1 MLSDDQLSDS
11 FLQFMRV
18 EKSCSERTLRNYSQA
33 LNACKSYLDDSG
45 FAGWKACTNEHFRS
59 YLYHCMQQEIAR
71 STIRLR
77 FSALRSFYKY
87 LVHRHGLEKSPIAE
101 LQLPKQERKLP
112 TILNQSQIV
121 ELLEAPMQAELPKQ
135 APDWMPLR
143 DAAILELFYS
153 TGLRISE
160 LAALRVEAVLYDEGI
175 SRVMGKGGKE
185 RVVPIGSYAMQAL
198 QRYRQAARVH
208 EGPLFINKSRRALST
223 RSISS
228 MLHKYLKQ
236 TSIPIHV
243 TPHKL
248 RHSFATHLLDNGA
261 DLRAVQELLGHAS
274 LSTTQIYTHV
284 STTRMKET
292 YQHAHPL
299 AHNKAKKPQD
309 S

>member
-1 MLSDDQLSDS
+1 MLSDDQLSDA

-33 LNACKSYLDDSG
+33 MNACKTYFDDSG
-45 FAGWKACTNEHFRS
+45 FPGWKACTSEHFRG
-59 YLYHCMQQEIAR
+59 YLYHCMQLEMAR

-77 FSALRSFYKY
+77 FSALRSFYKF
-87 LVHRHGLEKSPIAE
+87 LVHRQGLEKSPIAD

-112 TILNQSQIV
+112 TILNQKQII
-121 ELLEAPMQAELPKQ
+121 ELLDAPLKAELPKQ

-160 LAALRVEAVLYDEGI
+160 LASLTVEAILSDQGI
-175 SRVMGKGGKE
+175 ARVMGKGGKQ
-185 RVVPIGSYAMQAL
+185 RVVPIGSYALKAL
-198 QRYRQAARVH
+198 QSYRHAAAVH
-208 EGPLFINKSRRALST
+208 EGALFLNKSRRPLST

-228 MLHKYLKQ
+228 MLDKYLKQ
-236 TSIPIHV
+236 TTIPIHV

-292 YQHAHPL
+292 YQQAHPL
-299 AHNKAKKPQD
+299 AKKKNN
-309 S
+309 